1 MEQKIR
7 IAIDGPAAAGKST
20 IAKLVAGRLGYTYID
35 TGAMYRAL
43 TYKALRAGIDLDKA
57 SEVEALL
64 PGTEILLKPGPDGQT
79 VILDGED
86 VSGVIRTAPVT
97 NGVSAV
103 SAHAGVRSYMVAE
116 QRRMAREGGVVM
128 DGRDIGTAVLPDAEL
143 KVFMTASVDE
153 RARRRHLENLA
164 RGFESDLGLLAEEI
178 AVRDKKDSERAVS
191 PLVRA
196 EDATLLDTTDMT
208 IAEAAEAIIRLA
220 QGRAD

>member
-1 MEQKIR
+1 MDKKIR

-43 TYKALRAGIDLDKA
+43 THKAIGAGVDLEEA
-57 SEVEALL
+57 GEVEALL
-64 PGTEILLKPGPDGQT
+64 PGTQIILEPGAEGQT
-79 VILDGED
+79 VLLDGED
-86 VSGVIRTAPVT
+86 VTGVIRTSAVT

-103 SAHAGVRSYMVAE
+103 SAHAGVRAYMVAE

-143 KVFMTASVDE
+143 KVFMTATVEE

-164 RGFESDLGLLAEEI
+164 RGFDSDLGELAREI
-178 AVRDKKDSERAVS
+178 AIRDKKDSERPVS

-196 EDATLLDTTDMT
+196 RDAVLLDTTDMT
-208 IAEAAEAIIRLA
+208 IEDAADAIIRLA
-220 QGRAD
+220 GEKVD

>member
-35 TGAMYRAL
+35 TGAMYRAM